1 MAKLLAQQCP
11 SATASERGKRQQPFP
26 HVSTNSINGDKTRS
40 DSGAGSIMVLFA
52 SCSENEFATS
62 PNAFDLSLNVHYK
75 ITQSISTLRS
85 RNPNVDSDQTSRSYA
100 RNRYSLEL
108 TVTF

>member
-26 HVSTNSINGDKTRS
+26 TSVLIRS
-40 DSGAGSIMVLFA
+40 MAIKPDLMSGAGSIMVLFA

-75 ITQSISTLRS
+75 ITQIYFY
-85 RNPNVDSDQTSRSYA
+85 VA
-100 RNRYSLEL
+100 E
-108 TVTF
+108 